1 MKHYYFTLGEFF
13 GNEIIPEGATEIT
26 VEEINAYW
34 VSQVTPEKLAQQAKA
49 EAQAYL
55 DKTDHKFYGDY
66 EPKEGEDLEAIRV
79 KRSEARALLRGE
91 VTNE

>member
-1 MKHYYFTLGEFF
+1 MKHYRDIDGNVYGFKPDDVEVIELTEQEFHDF
-13 GNEIIPEGATEIT
+13 CNPKP
-26 VEEINAYW
+26 
-34 VSQVTPEKLAQQAKA
+34 TPEQLAQQAKA

-79 KRSEARALLRGE
+79 KRSEARALLREE
-91 VTNE
+91 VV

>member
-1 MKHYYFTLGEFF
+1 MKHYYFTLGQFF
-13 GNEIIPEGATEIT
+13 GDEEIPTGATEIT
-26 VEEINAYW
+26 VDEINAYW
-34 VSQVTPEKLAQQAKA
+34 ASQYVPDPKA

-91 VTNE
+91 VV